1 MSRRSD
7 CLTTSRSIRRIRSA
21 CLSLVLLGCT
31 AGGHAGE
38 FNTVLSI
45 GDAAPAWRD
54 LPGTDGQRHALA
66 DLRDK
71 PLVVVIFTCASCPT
85 AVDYEGRIG
94 ELVNARG
101 GPDGPVAVVPI
112 CVNRVAADQLPAL
125 TKRVAERSL
134 NFHYLYDE
142 TQRIAKDYG
151 AIFTPEFYL
160 LDRDRKVV
168 YMGALDDATDPA
180 MVKVR
185 YLEAAIEATLAG
197 KTPEITETIARGCRV
212 RYARERRE

>member
-1 MSRRSD
+1 M
-7 CLTTSRSIRRIRSA
+7 L
-21 CLSLVLLGCT
+21 LLGL
-31 AGGHAGE
+31 AGSGRAGE

-45 GDAAPAWRD
+45 GDAAPAWKD

-66 DLRDK
+66 ELRDK

-94 ELVNARG
+94 ELVKTRG

-125 TKRVAERSL
+125 KKRVTERSL
-134 NFHYLYDE
+134 KFHYLYDE
-142 TQRIAKDYG
+142 SQQIAKDYG

-185 YLEAAIEATLAG
+185 YLEAAIEATIAG